1 MFVWSPF
8 NRHLSNLLRGPQC
21 AESKC
26 IYQGTCV
33 RVYSNC
39 PIVTCWRWLARKS
52 ESVQHLTQQ
61 RRIPR
66 RVTAIVAA
74 YVRVCVC
81 ATHRGTYACMNLP
94 LCTVCGST
102 SRTQGFLRGRLAV
115 TYARTR
121 RIGFV
126 VCPCPRV
133 CVCVLVQINM

>member
-1 MFVWSPF
+1 MP
-8 NRHLSNLLRGPQC
+8 
-21 AESKC
+21 
-26 IYQGTCV
+26 TCV
-33 RVYSNC
+33 CLCGRLLIASYPIYCAGHNVPKVNAYTRAHACVYSNC

-126 VCPCPRV
+126 VCPR
-133 CVCVLVQINM
+133 VCVLVQINM